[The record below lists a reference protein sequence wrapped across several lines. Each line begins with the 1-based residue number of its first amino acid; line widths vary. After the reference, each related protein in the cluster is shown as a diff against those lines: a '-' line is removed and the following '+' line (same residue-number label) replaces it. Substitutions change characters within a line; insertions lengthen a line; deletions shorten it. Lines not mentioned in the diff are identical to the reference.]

1 MIKKGIYNLTS
12 YGLCN
17 VLEIGE
23 LVHTMQDMVVFKT
36 TDGKIRVDTEEH
48 FIKEV
53 EYSKEFKNT
62 KVGDNFV
69 DSHKLEPLSV
79 EMRDG
84 EVKNFI
90 IKDELVTIR
99 CINSKIK
106 DGHRCELCFFRIK
119 NCGCEYMNCRG
130 YERYDNEYTYYE
142 EIDL

>member
-1 MIKKGIYNLTS
+1 MIKKGIYNLTN

-17 VLEIGE
+17 VLEIGIFE
-23 LVHTMQDMVVFKT
+23 KTMEVMVVFKT
-36 TDGKIRVDTEEH
+36 TDGVVWINSEVD
-48 FIKEV
+48 FIKNV
-53 EYSKEFKNT
+53 EGMIKKS

-84 EVKNFI
+84 EVKNFM